1 MAQKLNALAVG
12 YSLAVLSGLVM
23 LLLGILGNL
32 GLYMN
37 GVEAMQQWHL
47 FFDLSAL
54 GIVAG
59 IVEAVVFSF
68 AVGWLFAYLYNR
80 LS

>member
-1 MAQKLNALAVG
+1 MTQKLNALAVG
-12 YSLAVLSGLVM
+12 YSLAILSGLCM

-32 GLYMN
+32 GLYMK

-47 FFDLSAL
+47 FFDLSVL
-54 GIVAG
+54 GIAVG

>member
-1 MAQKLNALAVG
+1 
-12 YSLAVLSGLVM
+12 M